1 MKNASIFVAMMATAA
16 WVAPVAAQVPTNGG
30 PYNARFLSGG
40 IGFERRIEGEAVTRA
55 GAPYTM
61 SVWLNPDARA
71 SGDVPL
77 IVLGGRALSLADGR
91 LTLRD
96 GTATVRGGA
105 IAAGRWTHVAAVS
118 DGARVTLYVDGKSVA
133 RGAARSSAT
142 TTLLAIAPAIAGR
155 PHFGGTLVGATLSDA
170 ALPAS
175 AVAAQAAARPDFA
188 TVQLWDVGVGWPFQK
203 QANIGLTQQQDPWML
218 PQSKGDGFSAPQAK
232 PVVSAPAVQPTAPG
246 HWQINGWQLAAAPE
260 VTGGG
265 AAIARAGWAPSGTW
279 RAATVPGTVL
289 QTLVDRGVYPDP
301 YHGLNNLKIP
311 ESLARQDYW
320 YRTRFTVPAEA
331 AGKRLTLVFG
341 GINYAAEIWANG
353 AKLGDTRGAFVRGQ
367 FDYVPVA
374 GENVVAVKVS
384 PPPHP
389 GIPHEQSVKGGVGEN
404 GGQLAIDG
412 PTFVATEG
420 WDWIPGIRD
429 RNTGLWR
436 PVELVAHGAVR
447 ILDPQVITDL
457 PLPRTDSADVY
468 VTVPIE
474 NGGAATPVTV
484 KVAFEGVT
492 VEKSVTAPAGRSEV
506 RFTPSEFRQ
515 LTVAKPKL
523 WWPNGYG
530 DPHLYDIAYSV
541 RDAAGVSDTKRDRFG
556 IREVSYDLGLF
567 DRAGTLR
574 RVNVQTTDGGL
585 AGTKLIDVRHAAIK
599 QSPTGWA
606 ESLTAAGE
614 TSKAVTASAE
624 PLPEPHMTIRVN
636 GVRIA
641 ARGGNWGMDDAMKR
655 VSYDWLAPFF
665 RLQKEAHM
673 NVIRNW
679 MGNNSE
685 EEFYDLA
692 DENGM
697 MVLNDFWQSTQN
709 FQVEPDDAA
718 LFLTNA
724 RDTIARYRNHPSIV
738 LWFGRNEGVP
748 YPALN
753 EGLDDAVFAL
763 DGTRWFT
770 GSSNV
775 VNLQGSGPYNYR
787 APEGYFTDL
796 ATGFSVETGT
806 PSFSTKES
814 IESYV
819 PAADRWPLG
828 DVLAYHDWH
837 FAGNG
842 DTKTFMQTLDTMFGA
857 GTSFPDFERKAQMMN
872 LETHKAMY
880 EGFLGHLWTKNSGR
894 LLWMTHPAW
903 PSNAWQIYSWDYDT
917 HAAYYG
923 AKKAAEPLHVQ
934 LNLPGNEL
942 VVLNTTQADARGLTA
957 TVRVV
962 GLDNRELFTRS
973 DRVDAL
979 SNRATA
985 LAAVPLDR
993 LFAEHPMVLVSLK
1006 LTDAAGKPVSD
1017 NFYWRGKDSA
1027 AYRALD
1033 TLAPATLTAQMAS
1046 PVVDGVDR
1054 MVVATLKNDG
1064 PVPAL
1069 NAKLTLVDAAGKRI
1083 LPAYYSDNYVALL
1096 PGESKTLTVRYPAT
1110 IAGAPALTLRGWN
1123 VAETAVP
1130 MR

>member
-1 MKNASIFVAMMATAA
+1 MKLGMIAALLASVAGAGIAG
-16 WVAPVAAQVPTNGG
+16 AQVPANGG
-30 PYNARFLSGG
+30 PYNASFLPGG
-40 IGFERRIEGEAVTRA
+40 IGIERPVEGRVTQA
-55 GAPYTM
+55 GAPY
-61 SVWLNPDARA
+61 SVSLWVKGDARQA
-71 SGDVPL
+71 GMVPL
-77 IVLGGRALSLADGR
+77 VALGEARVLALKDGR
-91 LTLRD
+91 LTLSD
-96 GTATVRGGA
+96 GGMTLAGPA
-105 IAAGRWTHVAAVS
+105 IVPGRWTQVVAVS
-118 DGARVTLYVDGKSVA
+118 DGTRAMLYVDGRRVA
-133 RGAARSSAT
+133 TGAARSTAT
-142 TTLLAIAPAIAGR
+142 NGVLHVARAVPGQ
-155 PHFGGTLVGATLSDA
+155 PHFGGTLVGVTLHDRALSA
-170 ALPAS
+170 AEVS
-175 AVAAQAAARPDFA
+175 AQPRPDFA
-188 TVQLWDVGVGWPFQK
+188 NVQLWEVGVSWPFQK
-203 QANIGLTQQQDPWML
+203 QANIGLTQQQDAWTL
-218 PQSKGDGFSAPQAK
+218 PQSKGDAYSAPVAK
-232 PVVSAPAVQPTAPG
+232 PLPTAPVMQPTAPG
-246 HWQINGWQLAAAPE
+246 RWQINGWQLAAAPD
-260 VTGGG
+260 VAGDG
-265 AAIARAGWAPSGTW
+265 ATLSRPGKSKGEW

-301 YHGLNNLKIP
+301 YYGLNNLKIP
-311 ESLARQDYW
+311 EKLARQDYW
-320 YRTRFTVPAEA
+320 YRTRFAVPAEA
-331 AGKRLTLVFG
+331 AGKKLTIVFG
-341 GINYAAEIWANG
+341 GINYAADIWING
-353 AKLGDTRGAFVRGQ
+353 AKLGTTRGAFIRGQ
-367 FDYVPVA
+367 FDFVPVA
-374 GENVVAVKVS
+374 GENILAVKVS

-389 GIPHEQSVKGGVGEN
+389 GIPHEQSVSAGVGEN

-447 ILDPQVITDL
+447 ILDPQVVTDL
-457 PLPRTDSADVY
+457 PLPRTDRADVH
-468 VTVPIE
+468 VTVPID
-474 NGGAATPVTV
+474 NSGPAGRVTV

-492 VEKSVTAPAGRSEV
+492 VEKTVTAPTGRSDV
-506 RFTPSEFRQ
+506 RFTPADFPALR
-515 LTVAKPKL
+515 VANPKL

-530 DPHLYDIAYSV
+530 EPHLYHATYQVS
-541 RDAAGVSDTKRDRFG
+541 DANGVSDSKAQRFG
-556 IREVSYDLGLF
+556 IREVSYDLSLF
-567 DRAGTLR
+567 DAAGALR

-585 AGTKLIDVRHAAIK
+585 SGKKLIDVRHAAIK

-606 ESLTAAGE
+606 ESLTPAGE
-614 TSKAVTASAE
+614 VSRAVTPITE
-624 PLPEPHMTIRVN
+624 TLPEPHLAIRVN
-636 GVRIA
+636 GVKIA

-665 RLQKEAHM
+665 RLQREAHM
-673 NVIRNW
+673 NIIRNW
-679 MGNNSE
+679 MGTNTE

-709 FQVEPDDAA
+709 FQIEPDDSS
-718 LFLTNA
+718 LFLANA
-724 RDTIARYRNHPSIV
+724 RDTIARYRNHPSII

-753 EGLDDAVFAL
+753 EGLDDAVFQL

-787 APEGYFTDL
+787 PPEGYFTDL

-806 PSFSTKES
+806 PSFSTAES
-814 IESYV
+814 IASYV

-842 DTKTFMQTLDTMFGA
+842 DTKTFMQTLATMFGPGKDFA
-857 GTSFPDFERKAQMMN
+857 DFERKAQMMN

-942 VVLNTTQADARGLTA
+942 VVLNTTQADAKGLSA

-962 GLDNRELFTRS
+962 GLDNRELFQRT

-979 SNRATA
+979 ANRATQ
-985 LAAVPLDR
+985 LAAVPLDT
-993 LFAEHPMVLVSLK
+993 LYAAHPMVLVR
-1006 LTDAAGKPVSD
+1006 LTLSDAAGRMVSD
-1017 NFYWRGKDSA
+1017 NFYWRGRDTAS
-1027 AYRALD
+1027 YQALNG
-1033 TLAPATLTAQMAS
+1033 LARATLTTRMDA
-1046 PVVDGVDR
+1046 PVVEGTDR
-1054 MVVATLKNDG
+1054 KITVTLSNDG

-1069 NAKLTLVDAAGKRI
+1069 NAKLTLLGQDGKRI
-1083 LPAYYSDNYVALL
+1083 LPAFYSDNYVSLL
-1096 PGESKTLTVRYPAT
+1096 PGEKRTVTVRYPEALT
-1110 IAGAPALTLRGWN
+1110 DAPPNVTLRGWN
-1123 VAETAVP
+1123 ISEATVQ
-1130 MR
+1130 R